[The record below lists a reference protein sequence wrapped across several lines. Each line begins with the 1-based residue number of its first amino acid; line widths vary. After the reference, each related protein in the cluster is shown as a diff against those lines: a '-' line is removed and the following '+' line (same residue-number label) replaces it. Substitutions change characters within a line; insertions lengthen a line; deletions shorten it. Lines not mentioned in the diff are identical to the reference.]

1 MRLFRVLVR
10 LVVWPLMVVAVLY
23 LLLLLVNASDKPP
36 SADAARLDGLFLSRA
51 PVADADNG
59 YLDLLG
65 WQYDPAHPDKEDAVF
80 FEEFKAGCS
89 AIDRPCQDLLL
100 ARETAIRKTLAAHGA
115 TLARYQGLI
124 SRSDWQDPLP
134 INMTA
139 KFPPFTAAVQ
149 GQRLLMLDAWMRA
162 RSGDAAAVSTA
173 LAADHRFWRRVF
185 GRSHAL
191 ISKMIARVQLG
202 RNLVW
207 GSMVIGQVPGARQD
221 AAVPAQWHMPI
232 AIGERSLLLPLVGEY
247 TFMGENLR
255 DAADG
260 GGKETPAL
268 VQVLGQP
275 LLQRQDAL
283 NEWASLALAQLREL
297 DVPERDIPA
306 GLARANAIADHASG
320 TWSFADVY
328 NPVGK
333 VLVRMETPKWSV
345 YGARLADVEGIR
357 RAALLTIQL
366 RSAGVEPEQVPARLA
381 ASVLRNP
388 YDGKPFGWN
397 RHTRSI
403 TFTGLEVG
411 ERGRNQFVY

>member
-1 MRLFRVLVR
+1 MRLSRVLVR
-10 LVVWPLMVVAVLY
+10 LVVWPLTVVAVLY
-23 LLLLLVNASDKPP
+23 LLLLAINANDKPA
-36 SADAARLDGLFLSRA
+36 SADAARLDGLFRNRA
-51 PVADADNG
+51 SVADANNG
-59 YLDLLG
+59 YFDLLE
-65 WQYDPAHPDKEDAVF
+65 WQYDPALQDKEDAVF

-100 ARETAIRKTLAAHGA
+100 ARETAIRQTLANHGA

-134 INMTA
+134 IVITA
-139 KFPPFTAAVQ
+139 KLPAFTAAVQ

-162 RSGDAAAVSTA
+162 RSGDTAAVHSA
-173 LAADHRFWRRVF
+173 LAADHRFWRMVF
-185 GRSHAL
+185 GRSNGL

-207 GSMVIGQVPGARQD
+207 GSMVIGQLPGDRQG
-221 AAVPAQWHMPI
+221 AAVPAQWHMPVTI
-232 AIGERSLLLPLVGEY
+232 EERSLLPALVGEY
-247 TFMGENLR
+247 TFMRENLR
-255 DAADG
+255 DGADDAID
-260 GGKETPAL
+260 ETPEL
-268 VQVLGQP
+268 VRILGRP
-275 LLQRQDAL
+275 LMQWQDSL
-283 NEWASLALAQLREL
+283 NEWAALALAQSREL
-297 DVPERDIPA
+297 DVPEGDIAA
-306 GLARANAIADHASG
+306 GVARANALADKASAA
-320 TWSFADVY
+320 WSFADVY

-333 VLVRMETPKWSV
+333 VLLRMETPKWSV

-366 RSAGVEPEQVPARLA
+366 RSAGVEPDQVPARLA
-381 ASVLRNP
+381 ESALRNP

-403 TFTGLEVG
+403 TFTGLEEG